1 MKKIK
6 IDVVV
11 VPLSGHLFPT
21 LNLLKPLLGN
31 PLYDIRVFTGPQRQQ
46 VTENLGFKV
55 VPILE
60 NHVDAFEKVSN
71 NSKKLSIFDAY
82 RQLSNS
88 LDLINIVSDQLIEE
102 WSKSRP
108 DIVIADF
115 ITLSGGLIAEQLQ
128 IPWITTM
135 ATQFAIETTDG
146 PPIFFGGIGTPKNS
160 IQVIQQS
167 LGRRI
172 TRLGKRVV
180 AFSLREKL
188 KGYNYTL

>member
-1 MKKIK
+1 M
-6 IDVVV
+6 
-11 VPLSGHLFPT
+11 
-21 LNLLKPLLGN
+21 LGN

-82 RQLSNS
+82 RQLSSS

-146 PPIFFGGIGTPKNS
+146 RSSYLFWWNRNS
-160 IQVIQQS
+160 KKFNSSYSAIA
-167 LGRRI
+167 R
-172 TRLGKRVV
+172 KENN
-180 AFSLREKL
+180 SLR
-188 KGYNYTL
+188 

>member
-11 VPLSGHLFPT
+11 VPLSGHLFPV
-21 LNLLKPLLGN
+21 LNLLKPLLEN
-31 PLYDIRVFTGPQRQQ
+31 PLYDIRVFTRLQRQQ

-60 NHVDAFEKVSN
+60 NHVEAFEKVSN

-188 KGYNYTL
+188 N